1 MKKKKKSAGAGKNYP
16 KNKQK
21 RHFSSSQIAN
31 QIMHLLDLHPGRT
44 YTVKQIQ
51 QHLYARNKRDKNDV
65 EDTLYMLVKQGKVD
79 QFRKHFQSKTASETV
94 IGRVDHV
101 SPHFAF
107 VIPENDDQKDIMIRT
122 PDLNGAIDSDRVKV
136 VVFPGAKGRDGRKAG
151 EVHEVLERKHKE
163 IVGSLEMSENY
174 GFVVPNNRK
183 LYDDIFIPG
192 NKLGNA
198 QDDDLVIAEVTRW
211 PDAGEKNPEGKIIKI
226 LGQVGDNDAEMHA
239 IMLEFG
245 LPYEF
250 PQDVMQAAEA
260 IPDQIPASEIKKR
273 KDFRNTTTFTIDP
286 EDAKDFDDAL
296 SIRELENGNYE
307 IGIHIADVTYYLK
320 EGSILDK
327 EAYKR
332 ATSVY
337 LVDRTVPM
345 LPEKLSNNLC
355 SLRPNEDRL
364 VFSAVFEMDKNAKI
378 HKQWF
383 GRGIIHSDRR
393 FTYEEAQELIEG
405 KKGDFSSEVGTLNE
419 ISLVLRKNRFKN
431 GSIAFEST
439 ELKFL
444 LDEDGKPLGLTPKV
458 RKEAHKMI
466 EDFMLLANKKVA
478 EYVYGLHGSQ
488 GQHTFVYRTH
498 DYPDQEKLMNFAL
511 FAKNFGHT
519 IDVEGRG
526 LSKSIN
532 KLSEE
537 IEGKPEQNILQ
548 SLAIRAM
555 AKAVYTTAPN
565 GHFGLAFQH
574 YTHFTSPIRRYPD
587 VMVHRLLDKYLN
599 KGQSEGRAAYEKKC
613 EHSSA
618 MEKLAADAE
627 RASIK
632 YKQIEW
638 MQEMVGQEFDAI
650 VSGMNDFGIYMEI
663 IDTKCEGMVRMRDIE
678 GDFFELQS
686 EKFRIV
692 GQRTGKIIKFGD
704 KLRVQ
709 VKSTDINRRTMDLII
724 VDNAD

>member
-1 MKKKKKSAGAGKNYP
+1 
-16 KNKQK
+16 
-21 RHFSSSQIAN
+21 
-31 QIMHLLDLHPGRT
+31 MHLLDLHPGRS

-65 EDTLYMLVKQGKVD
+65 EDTLYMLVKQGKID

-107 VIPENDDQKDIMIRT
+107 IIPEGDEQKDIMVRT

-151 EVHEVLERKHKE
+151 EVHEILERKHKE
-163 IVGSLEMSENY
+163 IVGSLEVSGNY

-183 LYDDIFIPG
+183 LHDDIFIPG
-192 NKLGNA
+192 NQLSDA

-211 PDAGEKNPEGKIIKI
+211 PDAGEKNPEGRIIKI
-226 LGQVGDNDAEMHA
+226 LGKIGENDAEMHA

-250 PQDVMQAAEA
+250 PKEVLQAAEA
-260 IPDQIPASEIKKR
+260 IPDKIPESEIKKR
-273 KDFRNTTTFTIDP
+273 KDFRDITTFTIDP

-296 SIRELENGNYE
+296 SIKKLDNGNYE

-320 EGSILDK
+320 EESILDK

-337 LVDRTVPM
+337 LVDRTIPM

-383 GRGIIHSDRR
+383 GRGVIHSDKR
-393 FTYEEAQELIEG
+393 FSYEEAQELIEG
-405 KKGDFSSEVGTLNE
+405 KKAAFAEEVKTLNE
-419 ISLVLRKNRFKN
+419 LALILRKNRFKE

-439 ELKFL
+439 ELKFM
-444 LDEDGKPLGLTPKV
+444 LDEQGKPLGLTPKI

-478 EYVYGLHGSQ
+478 EYVYSLHGGQ

-511 FAKNFGHT
+511 FAKNFGHN

-663 IDTKCEGMVRMRDIE
+663 IETKCEGMVRMRDIE

-704 KLRVQ
+704 KVRVK

-724 VDNAD
+724 VDDAD